1 MQQLLQE
8 VHAFFKQHFYKIG
21 KKSSKCEAT
30 PWDGTFDILKLFAFF
45 IQYKK

>member
-21 KKSSKCEAT
+21 KKSSKCKQHPEMELLI
-30 PWDGTFDILKLFAFF
+30 F
-45 IQYKK
+45 